1 MKKKLTVLVAM
12 LAMMLFAAAPA
23 FADTALVNIGPLNA
37 EGEGVISAEAESACS
52 SISTTS
58 KRFFVWRGWA
68 NRPRF
73 VSGDRELPEGGL
85 STRLRGVERRLGS

>member
-37 EGEGVISAEAESACS
+37 EGEGVISAEAESVFLGNDSAEG
-52 SISTTS
+52 SIGGITAEAESHFL
-58 KRFFVWRGWA
+58 FFHF
-68 NRPRF
+68 N
-73 VSGDRELPEGGL
+73 DE
-85 STRLRGVERRLGS
+85 